1 MRVRVGGRL
10 ASPQQLNSLGN
21 EELAEGPHLHEQAA
35 GSFEH
40 PWNLPIFNSS
50 STPSLRAQ
58 SSAGSGSHMSVR
70 DMLGQLTPQ
79 MLLQTTLA
87 EEDNGNGRFVQ
98 QARFG

>member
-1 MRVRVGGRL
+1 MGGRL

-70 DMLGQLTPQ
+70 DMLGGAAPKSAGLEPRDRNDNE
-79 MLLQTTLA
+79 MLSKL
-87 EEDNGNGRFVQ
+87 DGKKK
-98 QARFG
+98 QAV